1 MGQHKTPTQSE
12 TSLFHTRGQKM
23 EPTRPADSWVSHL
36 FDHSCGKEMS
46 PLFHGSFIKGI
57 PLIFVS
63 FKTSKIMDTVH

>member
-46 PLFHGSFIKGI
+46 PLFRWSFIKGE
-57 PLIFVS
+57 LVS
-63 FKTSKIMDTVH
+63 

>member
-46 PLFHGSFIKGI
+46 PLFRWSFINSTAVLKMFWLTRFG
-57 PLIFVS
+57 V
-63 FKTSKIMDTVH
+63 MR

>member
-36 FDHSCGKEMS
+36 FDHSCGKEIS
-46 PLFHGSFIKGI
+46 PLFRWSFIKT
-57 PLIFVS
+57 
-63 FKTSKIMDTVH
+63 TSVTSCYSLVK

>member
-46 PLFHGSFIKGI
+46 PLFRWSFINCPRLFSAGGCCAG
-57 PLIFVS
+57 V
-63 FKTSKIMDTVH
+63 

>member
-46 PLFHGSFIKGI
+46 PLFRWSFIKRCEI
-57 PLIFVS
+57 VS
-63 FKTSKIMDTVH
+63 KSKMLHVNGEYV